1 MNASFTMRNVAPAL
15 SRFRYCLA
23 LLCAG
28 VLFAPASYAQYAVP
42 PTMAK
47 PAGPVASPAPASA
60 SAADPAAKARQSRE
74 PQLVDAILVVV
85 NNEVITRKDLI
96 DRIMTVE
103 SRMTAQGLA
112 LPPRN
117 QMQAQVLERMIVER
131 AQIQQAKEDGIK
143 VDDALLDKAMEKV
156 AEQNKLSLPEFRVQL
171 ERQGMAFPAFREQ
184 IRNEIMMQR
193 VREREVESK
202 IQISDSEID
211 NYMAAE
217 AGAGAATQEVDVAQI
232 LIRVPDNPSPEVLAQ
247 RRKRAEEVYQQVHTG
262 GDFAKIAASYS
273 DAADA
278 MTGGDLGWRTP
289 DRLPQL
295 FADAVVNLKPG
306 ELAPIMRSG
315 NGFHVLRLVGRRS
328 VPGGASAGA
337 GAAVAP
343 VVQTHARH
351 ILIKVTQVVTA
362 TEARRKLVELK
373 QRLDNKAATF
383 EELAK
388 LYSNDL
394 SASKGG
400 DLGWIYPGD
409 TVPEF
414 ERAMNDLQ
422 VGQVSEPI
430 ESPFGFHLIQV
441 LERKTD
447 DVSKDRQRAAAR
459 NAIRER
465 KTEEATEEWLR
476 QLRDRAYVE
485 YRTDQN

>member
-1 MNASFTMRNVAPAL
+1 MNASSTMRHATFTL
-15 SRFRYCLA
+15 SRFRRFA
-23 LLCAG
+23 MLLCAG
-28 VLFAPASYAQYAVP
+28 MAFASAGHAQYATP
-42 PTMAK
+42 PAAFK
-47 PAGPVASPAPASA
+47 PAAAPATT
-60 SAADPAAKARQSRE
+60 PAAATPDAAARQSRE

-96 DRIMTVE
+96 DRMRTVE
-103 SRMTAQGLA
+103 SRMTAQGVA

-117 QMQAQVLERMIVER
+117 QLQAQVLERMIVER
-131 AQIQQAKEDGIK
+131 AQVQQAKEDGIN
-143 VDDALLDKAMEKV
+143 VDDAMLDKAMDSI
-156 AEQNKLSLPEFRVQL
+156 AAQNKLSLPEFRVQL
-171 ERQGMAFPAFREQ
+171 ERQGMKFADFREQ

-193 VREREVESK
+193 VREREVDSK
-202 IQISDSEID
+202 VQVSDSEID
-211 NYMAAE
+211 NYLAAE
-217 AGAGAATQEVDVAQI
+217 AGAGQQEEVDVAQI

-247 RRKRAEEVYQQVHTG
+247 RRKRAEEVYQQIRTG
-262 GDFAKIAASYS
+262 GDFAKIAAAYS
-273 DAADA
+273 DASDA
-278 MTGGDLGWRTP
+278 LTGGDLGWRTP

-295 FADAVVNLKPG
+295 FSDAVAGLKPG

-315 NGFHVLRLVGRRS
+315 NGFHVLRLVGRRAA
-328 VPGGASAGA
+328 PGAGA
-337 GAAVAP
+337 GAPAVAP
-343 VVQTHARH
+343 IMQTHARH

-362 TEARRKLVELK
+362 AEARRKLVELK

-388 LYSNDL
+388 TFSNDL

-414 ERAMNDLQ
+414 ERAMNDLK
-422 VGQVSEPI
+422 VGEVSDPVET
-430 ESPFGFHLIQV
+430 PFGFHLIQV

-447 DVSKDRQRAAAR
+447 DMSKERLRTAAR

-465 KTEEATEEWLR
+465 KTEEATDEWMR

-485 YRTDQN
+485 YRLDQ

>member
-1 MNASFTMRNVAPAL
+1 MNASSTMRHATFTL
-15 SRFRYCLA
+15 FRFRRFAA

-28 VLFAPASYAQYAVP
+28 LAFASASHAQYATP
-42 PTMAK
+42 PSALK
-47 PAGPVASPAPASA
+47 PAAAPTAPAA
-60 SAADPAAKARQSRE
+60 PVGAAPDAAVRQSRE

-96 DRIMTVE
+96 DRMRTVE
-103 SRMTAQGLA
+103 SRMTAQGIA

-117 QMQAQVLERMIVER
+117 QLQAQVLERMIVER
-131 AQIQQAKEDGIK
+131 AQVQQAKEDGIN
-143 VDDALLDKAMEKV
+143 VDDALLDKAMDTI
-156 AEQNKLSLPEFRVQL
+156 AAQNKLSLAQFRVQL
-171 ERQGMAFPAFREQ
+171 ERQGMKFADFREQ

-193 VREREVESK
+193 VREREVDSK

-211 NYMAAE
+211 NYLAAE
-217 AGAGAATQEVDVAQI
+217 AGAGQQEEVDVAQI
-232 LIRVPDNPSPEVLAQ
+232 LIRVPDNPSPELLAQ
-247 RRKRAEEVYQQVHTG
+247 RRKRAEEVYQQVRTG
-262 GDFAKIAASYS
+262 GDFAKIAAAYS
-273 DAADA
+273 DASDA

-295 FADAVVNLKPG
+295 FADAVANLKPG

-315 NGFHVLRLVGRRS
+315 NGFHVLRLVGRRAA
-328 VPGGASAGA
+328 PGA
-337 GAAVAP
+337 GTGAPSVAP
-343 VVQTHARH
+343 IVQTHARH
-351 ILIKVTQVVTA
+351 ILIKVTAVVTA
-362 TEARRKLVELK
+362 ADARRKLVELK
-373 QRLDNKAATF
+373 ERLDNKAATF
-383 EELAK
+383 EDLAK
-388 LYSNDL
+388 TFSNDL

-422 VGQVSEPI
+422 VGQVSDPVET
-430 ESPFGFHLIQV
+430 PFGFHLIQV

-447 DVSKDRQRAAAR
+447 DMSQERLRTAAR

-465 KTEEATEEWLR
+465 KVEEATEEWTR

-485 YRTDQN
+485 YRLDQ

>member
-1 MNASFTMRNVAPAL
+1 MNASFTLRNVVSTL
-15 SRFRYCLA
+15 SGLRGSA
-23 LLCAG
+23 VLLCAG
-28 VLFAPASYAQYAVP
+28 MLLASASHAQYATPPAMPQPGSPIAAPVP
-42 PTMAK
+42 
-47 PAGPVASPAPASA
+47 SPA
-60 SAADPAAKARQSRE
+60 AAPAASARQSRE
-74 PQLVDAILVVV
+74 PELVDAILVVV

-96 DRIMTVE
+96 DRLMTVE
-103 SRMTAQGLA
+103 SRMTEQGLQ

-131 AQIQQAKEDGIK
+131 AQVQQAKEDGIK
-143 VDDALLDKAMEKV
+143 VDDALLDKAMQGV
-156 AEQNKLSLPEFRVQL
+156 AAQNKMSLAEFRVQL
-171 ERQGMAFPAFREQ
+171 EHQGMKFPAFREQ

-193 VREREVESK
+193 VREREVDSK
-202 IQISDSEID
+202 VQVSDSEID
-211 NYMAAE
+211 NYLAAE
-217 AGAGAATQEVDVAQI
+217 ANGGQQAEEVDVAQI

-262 GDFAKIAASYS
+262 GDFAKIAAAYS
-273 DAADA
+273 DSSDA
-278 MTGGDLGWRTP
+278 TTGGDLGWRTP

-295 FADAVVNLKPG
+295 FADAVAALKPG

-315 NGFHVLRLVGRRS
+315 NGFHVLRLVGRRA
-328 VPGGASAGA
+328 VAGSAA
-337 GAAVAP
+337 PAAAP

-351 ILIKVTQVVTA
+351 ILIKVNQVVTA
-362 TEARRKLVELK
+362 ADARRKLVELK
-373 QRLDNKAATF
+373 QRLDNHAATF

-388 LYSNDL
+388 TFSNDG

-414 ERAMNDLQ
+414 ERAMNDLK
-422 VGQVSEPI
+422 VGEVSEPI

-447 DVSKDRQRAAAR
+447 DMSKDRQRTAAR

-465 KTEEATEEWLR
+465 KTEEATDEWLR

-485 YRTDQN
+485 YRLDQ

>member
-1 MNASFTMRNVAPAL
+1 MPQPGSPIAAPVPSPAAAPA
-15 SRFRYCLA
+15 
-23 LLCAG
+23 
-28 VLFAPASYAQYAVP
+28 AS
-42 PTMAK
+42 
-47 PAGPVASPAPASA
+47 
-60 SAADPAAKARQSRE
+60 ARQSRE
-74 PQLVDAILVVV
+74 PELVDAILVVV

-96 DRIMTVE
+96 DRLMTVE
-103 SRMTAQGLA
+103 SRMTEQGLQ

-131 AQIQQAKEDGIK
+131 AQVQQAKEDGIK
-143 VDDALLDKAMEKV
+143 VDDALLDKAMQGV
-156 AEQNKLSLPEFRVQL
+156 AAQNKMSLAEFRVQL
-171 ERQGMAFPAFREQ
+171 EHQGMKFPAFREQ

-193 VREREVESK
+193 VREREVDSK
-202 IQISDSEID
+202 VQVSDSEID
-211 NYMAAE
+211 NYLAAE
-217 AGAGAATQEVDVAQI
+217 ANGGQQAEEVDVAQI

-262 GDFAKIAASYS
+262 GDFAKIAAAYS
-273 DAADA
+273 DSSDA
-278 MTGGDLGWRTP
+278 TTGGDLGWRTP

-295 FADAVVNLKPG
+295 FADAVAALKPG

-315 NGFHVLRLVGRRS
+315 NGFHVLRLVGRRA
-328 VPGGASAGA
+328 VAGSAA
-337 GAAVAP
+337 PAAAP

-351 ILIKVTQVVTA
+351 ILIKVNQVVTA
-362 TEARRKLVELK
+362 ADARRKLVELK
-373 QRLDNKAATF
+373 QRLDNHAATF

-388 LYSNDL
+388 TFSNDG

-414 ERAMNDLQ
+414 ERAMNDLK
-422 VGQVSEPI
+422 VGEVSEPI

-447 DVSKDRQRAAAR
+447 DMSKDRQRTAAR

-465 KTEEATEEWLR
+465 KTEEATDEWLR

-485 YRTDQN
+485 YRLDQ

>member
-1 MNASFTMRNVAPAL
+1 MNASFTLRNVAPTL

-28 VLFAPASYAQYAVP
+28 VLFAPGSYAQYAVP
-42 PTMAK
+42 PAMAK
-47 PAGPVASPAPASA
+47 PAGPVASPVPAPAA
-60 SAADPAAKARQSRE
+60 SPAGVRQSRE

-96 DRIMTVE
+96 DRILTVE

-143 VDDALLDKAMEKV
+143 VDDAMLDKAMERV
-156 AEQNKLSLPEFRVQL
+156 AEQNKLSLAEFRVQL

-193 VREREVESK
+193 VREREVDTK
-202 IQISDSEID
+202 VQVSDSEID

-217 AGAGAATQEVDVAQI
+217 ASAGPQAQEVNVAQI

-247 RRKRAEEVYQQVHTG
+247 RRKRAEEVYQQIRTG

-273 DAADA
+273 DAGDA

-295 FADAVVNLKPG
+295 FADAVANLKPG

-315 NGFHVLRLVGRRS
+315 NGFHVLRLVDRRTVAGS
-328 VPGGASAGA
+328 GAP
-337 GAAVAP
+337 AVAP
-343 VVQTHARH
+343 TVQTHARH

-485 YRTDQN
+485 YRLDQN

>member
-1 MNASFTMRNVAPAL
+1 MNASFPMRNLASTL
-15 SRFRYCLA
+15 SGFRGSAA

-28 VLFAPASYAQYAVP
+28 LLFASASYAQYAMP
-42 PTMAK
+42 PAMAK
-47 PAGPVASPAPASA
+47 PAGPIASPVPAPA
-60 SAADPAAKARQSRE
+60 AAPTAGSRRE
-74 PQLVDAILVVV
+74 PELVDAILVVV

-103 SRMTAQGLA
+103 SRMTAQGLQ

-131 AQIQQAKEDGIK
+131 AQVQQAKEDGIK
-143 VDDALLDKAMEKV
+143 VDDALLDKAMEGV
-156 AEQNKLSLPEFRVQL
+156 AAQNKLSLAEFRVQL
-171 ERQGMAFPAFREQ
+171 ERQGIKFPAFREQ
-184 IRNEIMMQR
+184 IRNEILMQR
-193 VREREVESK
+193 VREREVDTK
-202 IQISDSEID
+202 VQVSDSEID
-211 NYMAAE
+211 NYLAAE
-217 AGAGAATQEVDVAQI
+217 ANAGPQAQELDVAQI
-232 LIRVPDNPSPEVLAQ
+232 LIRVPDNPSPELLAQ
-247 RRKRAEEVYQQVHTG
+247 RRKRAEEVYQQIRTG
-262 GDFAKIAASYS
+262 GDFAKIAAAYS

-278 MTGGDLGWRTP
+278 TTGGDLGWRTP

-295 FADAVVNLKPG
+295 FADAVANLKPG

-315 NGFHVLRLVGRRS
+315 NGFHVLRLVGRRAVAGS
-328 VPGGASAGA
+328 SPSAP
-337 GAAVAP
+337 AVAP
-343 VVQTHARH
+343 IVQTHARH
-351 ILIKVTQVVTA
+351 ILIKVTPTVTA
-362 TEARRKLVELK
+362 AEARRKLLEIK
-373 QRLDNKAATF
+373 QRLDNHAATF

-388 LYSNDL
+388 TFSNDG

-414 ERAMNDLQ
+414 ERAMNDLKI
-422 VGQVSEPI
+422 GEVSEPI

-447 DVSKDRQRAAAR
+447 EMSQDRLRTAAR

-485 YRTDQN
+485 YRLDQ

>member
-1 MNASFTMRNVAPAL
+1 MNASFPLRNVASTL
-15 SRFRYCLA
+15 SRFGCSAA

-28 VLFAPASYAQYAVP
+28 VLFASSSHAQYATP
-42 PTMAK
+42 PAMAK
-47 PAGPVASPAPASA
+47 PAGPVAAPVPSPASA
-60 SAADPAAKARQSRE
+60 SAQSRE

-85 NNEVITRKDLI
+85 NDEVITRKDLI

-103 SRMTAQGLA
+103 SRMTAQGLQ

-131 AQIQQAKEDGIK
+131 AQVQQAKEDGIK
-143 VDDALLDKAMEKV
+143 VDDALLDKAMESV
-156 AEQNKLSLPEFRVQL
+156 AAQNKLSLAEFRAQL
-171 ERQGMAFPAFREQ
+171 ERQGMKFQAFREQ

-193 VREREVESK
+193 VREREVDSK
-202 IQISDSEID
+202 VQVSDSEID
-211 NYMAAE
+211 NYLAAE
-217 AGAGAATQEVDVAQI
+217 AAAGPQAQEVDVAQI

-247 RRKRAEEVYQQVHTG
+247 RRKRAEEVYQQVRTG
-262 GDFAKIAASYS
+262 GDFAKIAAAYS
-273 DAADA
+273 DSSDA
-278 MTGGDLGWRTP
+278 TTGGDLGWRTL

-315 NGFHVLRLVGRRS
+315 NGFHVLRLVDRRA
-328 VPGGASAGA
+328 VAGASASA
-337 GAAVAP
+337 PAVAP
-343 VVQTHARH
+343 IVQTHARH

-373 QRLDNKAATF
+373 QRLDNHAATF

-388 LYSNDL
+388 SFSNDG

-414 ERAMNDLQ
+414 ERAMNDLK
-422 VGQVSEPI
+422 VGEVSDPV

-447 DVSKDRQRAAAR
+447 DMSQERLRTAAR

-465 KTEEATEEWLR
+465 KTEEATDEWMR

-485 YRTDQN
+485 YRLDQ